1 MGNNPQQENIELKAR
16 LHAFAAIMRL
26 GRDAFEQAD
35 LLATAVHIV
44 NNTRTRVVADVQVK
58 DLEHLYRIMAK
69 LNNQS
74 GILDVT
80 RG

>member
-1 MGNNPQQENIELKAR
+1 M
-16 LHAFAAIMRL
+16 
-26 GRDAFEQAD
+26 
-35 LLATAVHIV
+35 